1 MKINLLFISVII
13 LLTAG
18 CVSKGEL
25 EQANANIST
34 LESQLQ
40 DALQEKSELELTL
53 EDLNSSF
60 EELQIDNSDLQ
71 TSYSDAVSELSSEST
86 LVDRLVCPN
95 QIEDM
100 KYTDIFDAST
110 IVASWWAR
118 QPNVESVNGTYR
130 DHIWSNADTKIH
142 GVRFTS
148 SSDHQ
153 QYVEHFLIYFREF
166 GMEPGVFWVGG
177 QCWLDSP

>member
-1 MKINLLFISVII
+1 MRKNLLFITIII

-18 CVSKGEL
+18 CVSKEEL
-25 EQANANIST
+25 EKANTNIST
-34 LESQLQ
+34 LESQLKV
-40 DALQEKSELELTL
+40 ALQEKSELELVL
-53 EDLNSSF
+53 DDLNSSF
-60 EELQIDNSDLQ
+60 EELQIDNADLQ
-71 TSYSDAVSELSSEST
+71 SNYSETISELAST
-86 LVDRLVCPN
+86 NRLVERLVCPD
-95 QIEDM
+95 QIQGM
-100 KYTDIFDAST
+100 KYTDVFDAST
-110 IVASWWAR
+110 IVAAWWAR
-118 QPNVESVNGTYR
+118 QTEVESVHGTYR

-142 GVRFTS
+142 GVRYTS